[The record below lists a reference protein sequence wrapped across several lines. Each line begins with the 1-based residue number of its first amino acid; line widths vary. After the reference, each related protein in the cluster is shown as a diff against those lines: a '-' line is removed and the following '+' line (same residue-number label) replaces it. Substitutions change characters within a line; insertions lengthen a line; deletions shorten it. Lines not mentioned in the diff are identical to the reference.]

1 MKFNF
6 SSIKEWS
13 LKKKIGYG
21 FLTFIILVGIFS
33 GGDQN
38 PDDLLKEMNNS
49 KDNAQISELSKK
61 FEKIAEIKNY
71 SSSPLEI
78 FSYRLSSSSI
88 AS

>member
-13 LKKKIGYG
+13 LKKKIRYG

-38 PDDLLKEMNNS
+38 P
-49 KDNAQISELSKK
+49 
-61 FEKIAEIKNY
+61 
-71 SSSPLEI
+71 
-78 FSYRLSSSSI
+78 R
-88 AS
+88 